1 MDWKTVVVFDG
12 DDARRGAIYREL
24 TPHILTLPIGEIA
37 DLGASWP
44 ESAWFFVH
52 DEPAL
57 MAALQHAFAARGL
70 AYPIVAYSESLV
82 PSRMVAAIH
91 GGAVSYVQWPCDAA
105 TIIGSLS
112 SVAHAAQRHCEQAMM
127 RIAHEQRLATL
138 SPRELEVAR
147 RVVEGM
153 TSKQIGREL
162 GISPR
167 TVEIHRSNMMHKIG
181 ARNTAEAAVLLAE
194 GRGIAAQGRLSYAA

>member
-24 TPHILTLPIGEIA
+24 AARVVTLPIGEIA

-57 MAALQHAFAARGL
+57 MAALQQAFAARGV

-112 SVAHAAQRHCEQAMM
+112 SVAHAAQRHCEQAVM
-127 RIAHEQRLATL
+127 RIASEQRLATL

-194 GRGIAAQGRLSYAA
+194 GRGAATQGRASYAA